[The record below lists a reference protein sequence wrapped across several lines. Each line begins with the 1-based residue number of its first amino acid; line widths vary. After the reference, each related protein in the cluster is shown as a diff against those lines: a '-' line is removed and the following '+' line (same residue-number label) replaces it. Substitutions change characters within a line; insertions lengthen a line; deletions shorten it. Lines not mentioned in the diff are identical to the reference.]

1 MKDSVVII
9 GSGNLAWHLV
19 QRLLL
24 TDYDVQIY
32 GRNPDN
38 EEDFT
43 YPHPGFSYISDH
55 LLINKRASIYILCV
69 KDDEIQNA
77 VEKLTFKLRSTQI
90 LLHTSGS
97 TASTVLSHYTDHYGV
112 LWPVMSLSKNHP
124 VQNPDNI
131 PFIITASD
139 ETTEY
144 KLSRLTQKLTDDFRY
159 ADDHERQMMHLT
171 AVISNNFT
179 NHLFALT
186 YDYCKDNHINFNI
199 FSPIILETVNRLRN
213 QNPGSLQTGPAIRKD
228 MVTIERHLN
237 MLESHEALHHLYQ
250 QFTNSIL
257 KRYQS

>member
-9 GSGNLAWHLV
+9 GSGNLAWHLT

-32 GRNPDN
+32 GRNPVN
-38 EEDFT
+38 EQDFT
-43 YPHPGFSYISDH
+43 YPDSGVSFISDH

-77 VEKLTFKLRSTQI
+77 LENITFKLRSTQI

-97 TASTVLSHYTDHYGV
+97 TSSTVLSSYTEHYGV
-112 LWPVMSLSKNHP
+112 LWPIMSLSKNHS

-139 ETTEY
+139 QTTED
-144 KLSRLTQKLTDDFRY
+144 KLTRLTQKLTDDFRY
-159 ADDHERQMMHLT
+159 ADDHERQMMHLA

-186 YDYCKDNHINFNI
+186 YDYCKANQINFNI
-199 FSPIILETVNRLRN
+199 FSPIILETINRLRY

-228 MVTIERHLN
+228 MVTIERHLS
-237 MLESHEALHHLYQ
+237 MLESYEALHHMYQ
-250 QFTNSIL
+250 QFTNSIIN
-257 KRYQS
+257 RYQS